1 MNRALTSSR
10 LTDATLGG
18 GELTATAV
26 LGLATATAAA
36 DGARQTATSE
46 AEGPAGPHLG
56 MDLVIVPVAPQ
67 ALLSAEQR
75 SRLGVEVQ
83 ILEQAFSLERRRARS
98 VSYETDEAANP
109 RVNRRAGH
117 R

>member
-1 MNRALTSSR
+1 
-10 LTDATLGG
+10 
-18 GELTATAV
+18 
-26 LGLATATAAA
+26 
-36 DGARQTATSE
+36 
-46 AEGPAGPHLG
+46 